1 MSVLAIEP
9 SYELCLSYAP
19 AFEPPYDDEAGE
31 DSAGSVSGSM
41 PLPFGPRRLALVPP
55 LTSRASRSHGDDD
68 DAFFGPQRTTASV
81 LPDVAAWS
89 HRFVQVLLE
98 TVEGRRGVTQVAKF
112 VSPMLVADIERKSG
126 IRARMAAA
134 RTAGQPVV
142 VRSVRVC
149 ELDDG
154 IAEVSAVVRRGAR
167 TLAVA
172 LRLEGIDGRWM
183 CTALQM

>member
-1 MSVLAIEP
+1 MSVLAIEA
-9 SYELCLSYAP
+9 SYELHLAHVP
-19 AFEPPYDDEAGE
+19 AFEPPYDDEVRPDTVG
-31 DSAGSVSGSM
+31 AGSL

-55 LTSRASRSHGDDD
+55 LPGTSIAADVDDET
-68 DAFFGPQRTTASV
+68 FFGPQRTTAAG
-81 LPDVAAWS
+81 LPDVQAWS
-89 HRFVQVLLE
+89 QRFVQALLE
-98 TVEGRRGVTQVAKF
+98 TVEGRRGFAQLAKF
-112 VSPMLVADIERKSG
+112 VSPALGADIERKSS

-134 RTAGQPVV
+134 RTAGQPVL

-183 CTALQM
+183 CTALPM

>member
-1 MSVLAIEP
+1 MSVLAVEP
-9 SYELCLSYAP
+9 SYELHLAHVP
-19 AFEPPYDDEAGE
+19 AFEPPYDDEAGG
-31 DSAGSVSGSM
+31 DSAGFGAGAM

-55 LTSRASRSHGDDD
+55 LTGRTATARADDD
-68 DAFFGPQRTTASV
+68 TFFGPQRTTTAV
-81 LPDVAAWS
+81 LPEVSAWS

-112 VSPMLVADIERKSG
+112 VSPALGADIERKSS

-149 ELDDG
+149 ELEDG

>member
-1 MSVLAIEP
+1 
-9 SYELCLSYAP
+9 
-19 AFEPPYDDEAGE
+19 
-31 DSAGSVSGSM
+31 M
-41 PLPFGPRRLALVPP
+41 PLPFGPRRLQLVPP
-55 LTSRASRSHGDDD
+55 LPASTAASDMDDET
-68 DAFFGPQRTTASV
+68 FFGPQRTAAAA
-81 LPDVAAWS
+81 LPDVKAWA
-89 HRFVQVLLE
+89 HRFVAAMLE
-98 TVEGRRGVTQVAKF
+98 TVEGRRGFGQVAKF
-112 VSPMLVADIERKSG
+112 VSPALGADIERKAG

-134 RTAGQPVV
+134 RTPGQPVL
-142 VRSVRVC
+142 VRSVHVC